1 MNQIVRKNVNKIL
14 VVDRDL
20 NPKHEIRISK
30 QFQMT
35 KFQMFEKNKS
45 LRNLKF

>member
-1 MNQIVRKNVNKIL
+1 MLDL
-14 VVDRDL
+14 VFIATPQNSQPDVE

-35 KFQMFEKNKS
+35 KAQNPK
-45 LRNLKF
+45 LDGVLKI